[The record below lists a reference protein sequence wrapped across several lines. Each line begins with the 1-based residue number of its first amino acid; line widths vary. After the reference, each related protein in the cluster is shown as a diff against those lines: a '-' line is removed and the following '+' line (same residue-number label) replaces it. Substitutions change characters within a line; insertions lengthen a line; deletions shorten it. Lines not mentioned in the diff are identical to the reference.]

1 MQIIDQILELDRD
14 LLLYLNNLG
23 SPTWDSFWLVVTNKL
38 SYIPLYIFLLYL
50 MCKNLSKKAI
60 LILVLSLISMI
71 TFTDQITNLFK
82 FSFERLRPCAQEG
95 VMEQIRQSSCWGY
108 GFFSGHSS
116 NTMAVAIFTILM
128 LKSPNRKLIYL
139 MLPWSIVV
147 GYSRIYL
154 GLHYPLDVLCGLT
167 FGVFSGFLFYTSFKY
182 LERRLVVV

>member
-1 MQIIDQILELDRD
+1 
-14 LLLYLNNLG
+14 
-23 SPTWDSFWLVVTNKL
+23 
-38 SYIPLYIFLLYL
+38 
-50 MCKNLSKKAI
+50 
-60 LILVLSLISMI
+60 
-71 TFTDQITNLFK
+71 
-82 FSFERLRPCAQEG
+82 
-95 VMEQIRQSSCWGY
+95 MEQIRQSSCWGY

-167 FGVFSGFLFYTSFKY
+167 FGVFSGLLFYTLFKY
-182 LERRLVVV
+182 LEQRLVVV